1 MLLFVVI
8 VDFVVDCNKN
18 DDDDDVLFVKFEKVF
33 CVDVLIVV
41 VVVIEMVVLVNVE
54 LFKFFDGVFVGCN
67 FFFIEGEYG
76 MFLFVDVDNDSV
88 FFVLRFILFVVVKVL
103 EVVDI
108 FVVFIEEEINLFC
121 FDVLVI
127 LLIVFFVVF
136 VVDIRLLSV
145 FFFFNEE
152 FIIGFVIF
160 IWGMFVDFVL
170 FFKNKNIF
178 YVILLYLGYIKNI
191 KWLRYRYLK

>member
-1 MLLFVVI
+1 MLLFVII
-8 VDFVVDCNKN
+8 VDLVVDCNKN
-18 DDDDDVLFVKFEKVF
+18 DDDDVLFVEFEKVF

-41 VVVIEMVVLVNVE
+41 VVDVEIVVLVNVE
-54 LFKFFDGVFVGCN
+54 LFKFFDGVFVDCD
-67 FFFIEGEYG
+67 FFFIEVEYG
-76 MFLFVDVDNDSV
+76 MFLFVDVDNDIV
-88 FFVLRFILFVVVKVL
+88 FFVLGFILFVVVKML
-103 EVVDI
+103 EVDI
-108 FVVFIEEEINLFC
+108 FVLFIEEEINLFC

-170 FFKNKNIF
+170 FFKNKNNF
-178 YVILLYLGYIKNI
+178 YVILLYLGNIKNI
-191 KWLRYRYLK
+191 NI

>member
-18 DDDDDVLFVKFEKVF
+18 DDDDVLFVEFEKDF

-54 LFKFFDGVFVGCN
+54 LFKFFDGVFVDCN

-76 MFLFVDVDNDSV
+76 MFLFVDVENDSV
-88 FFVLRFILFVVVKVL
+88 LFVLRFILFVVVKVL
-103 EVVDI
+103 EVDI
-108 FVVFIEEEINLFC
+108 FVVFIEEEINLVC
-121 FDVLVI
+121 FDVFMI

-160 IWGMFVDFVL
+160 IWGMFVDFVV
-170 FFKNKNIF
+170 FFKNRNNFI
-178 YVILLYLGYIKNI
+178 YVILLYLGNIKNI
-191 KWLRYRYLK
+191 KCLLIKI

>member
-18 DDDDDVLFVKFEKVF
+18 DDDDVLFVEFEKDF

-54 LFKFFDGVFVGCN
+54 LFKFFDGVFVDCN

-76 MFLFVDVDNDSV
+76 MFLFVDVENDSV

-160 IWGMFVDFVL
+160 IWGMFVDFVV

>member
-18 DDDDDVLFVKFEKVF
+18 DDDDDVLFVEFKKVF

-41 VVVIEMVVLVNVE
+41 VVVIEIVVLINVE
-54 LFKFFDGVFVGCN
+54 LFKCFDGVFVDCN

-76 MFLFVDVDNDSV
+76 IFLFVDVDNDSV

-103 EVVDI
+103 EVDI
-108 FVVFIEEEINLFC
+108 FIVFIEEEINLFC

-160 IWGMFVDFVL
+160 IWGMFVDFVM
-170 FFKNKNIF
+170 FFKNKNNFF
-178 YVILLYLGYIKNI
+178 YVILLYLGNI
-191 KWLRYRYLK
+191 KIIRCLLIKI

>member
-18 DDDDDVLFVKFEKVF
+18 DDDDVLFVEFEKDF

-41 VVVIEMVVLVNVE
+41 VVVIEMVVLFNVE
-54 LFKFFDGVFVGCN
+54 LFKFFDGVFVDCN

-76 MFLFVDVDNDSV
+76 MFLFVDVENDSV
-88 FFVLRFILFVVVKVL
+88 LFVLRFILFVVVKVL
-103 EVVDI
+103 EVDI
-108 FVVFIEEEINLFC
+108 FIVFIEEEINLFC

-145 FFFFNEE
+145 FFFFICNEE

-160 IWGMFVDFVL
+160 IWGMFVDFVV
-170 FFKNKNIF
+170 FFKNRNNFI
-178 YVILLYLGYIKNI
+178 YVILLYLGNI
-191 KWLRYRYLK
+191 KIIKCLLIKI